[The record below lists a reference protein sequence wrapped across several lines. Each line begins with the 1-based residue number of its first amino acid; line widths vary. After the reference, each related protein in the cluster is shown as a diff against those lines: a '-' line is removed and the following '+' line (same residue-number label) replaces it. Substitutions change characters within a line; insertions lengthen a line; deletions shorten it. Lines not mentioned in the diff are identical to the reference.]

1 MAVETKHN
9 LVSLKR
15 QLCLGN
21 NDTNFIAKSKQIIE
35 VVKKIVYKA
44 VATPSHYKAVATPSH
59 FPGICTWHQR
69 ILFVGFAAAD
79 ESHCEKASLGVGP
92 LVLLD
97 CAT

>member
-35 VVKKIVYKA
+35 VVKKIV
-44 VATPSHYKAVATPSH
+44 YKAVATPSH

>member
-44 VATPSHYKAVATPSH
+44 VATPST
-59 FPGICTWHQR
+59 FR
-69 ILFVGFAAAD
+69 GFARGIR
-79 ESHCEKASLGVGP
+79 ESCLWDLQLPTKAIAKKHRWEWDL
-92 LVLLD
+92 
-97 CAT
+97 